1 MAGIPAPWNMAAAPP
16 PGLTGKVEYR
26 YFTKDGGPPNQGKPP
41 SPPAAS
47 QTPSSGPP
55 PPYCLWP
62 SPAPPQAPTVPT
74 GPTFFIPTAPGFP
87 GAVCFQNATP
97 PAPPAPPSG
106 PAFWF
111 QGPGPAPGVA
121 PAPPGPTAASAA
133 VPPPP
138 PPMPSAPAAA
148 SAASAAQAPPAP
160 AYNFAAAVGQ
170 AALQG
175 PEPPVSGNRVK
186 DRLVVL
192 KDSGGTGYVAPK
204 HNTTFHLWNNNILSK
219 YQPNCYGQFYIPPE
233 VAEPFRVM
241 SAPCSMT
248 MQELIMQLDCDK
260 VPGTHQLQ
268 DVGLAEVLDCG
279 SGWFVVGSK
288 ISLADKEAK
297 WTLKDLWGSDM
308 GEAEQT
314 RPRYLTRFLGKGT
327 WSCFGLHERLA
338 WLEG

>member
-1 MAGIPAPWNMAAAPP
+1 MAGIAPPWAMPAPP

-47 QTPSSGPP
+47 QPPSGGPP
-55 PPYCLWP
+55 PPYCLWA
-62 SPAPPQAPTVPT
+62 APPQAPTAPS
-74 GPTFFIPTAPGFP
+74 GPAFFIPPGPGFP
-87 GAVCFQNATP
+87 GAVCFQNAAP
-97 PAPPAPPSG
+97 PAPPAPTAPPPG
-106 PAFWF
+106 PGFWF
-111 QGPGPAPGVA
+111 QGPAPAPGVA
-121 PAPPGPTAASAA
+121 APAPAPGPA
-133 VPPPP
+133 PPPP
-138 PPMPSAPAAA
+138 PPPVPSAPAPAPA
-148 SAASAAQAPPAP
+148 PPPAP

-170 AALQG
+170 AACQP

-233 VAEPFRVM
+233 TAEPFRVM

-260 VPGTHQLQ
+260 VPGTHPPH

-288 ISLADKEAK
+288 ISLADREAR
-297 WTLKDLWGSDM
+297 WTLKDLWGGNM

-314 RPRYLTRFLGKGT
+314 RPRYLTRFL
-327 WSCFGLHERLA
+327 
-338 WLEG
+338 